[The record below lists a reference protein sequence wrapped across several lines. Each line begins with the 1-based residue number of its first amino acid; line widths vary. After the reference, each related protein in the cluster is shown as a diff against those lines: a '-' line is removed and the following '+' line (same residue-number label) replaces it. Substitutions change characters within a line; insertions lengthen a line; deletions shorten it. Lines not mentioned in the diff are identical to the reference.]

1 MTNRRADYDNP
12 WKEALSIYF
21 QPFMTFFFPQIDR
34 NIEWS
39 RGYEELDKEFQQV
52 VRDAEIGSREADKLV
67 KVWRT
72 DGEETWVLI
81 HVEVQSQAQS
91 VFAER
96 MYVYNN
102 RIFDKYRRQ
111 VVSLAVL
118 ADEQESW
125 RPTEYSYEI
134 WGCRVLLQY
143 PIVKLLDYRASI
155 LEESTNPFAV
165 IVAAHLT
172 TLQTGQNPQG
182 RYQGKLRIVKSL
194 YQRGYSRQDILE
206 LFRLID
212 WMMTL
217 PSSLQ
222 SGFKQEI
229 RRFEEETNMPY
240 VTSVERLAR
249 QEGILESSREDVIE
263 VLRVRFELV
272 PNQLVET
279 INQIESV
286 SVLKTLLRQAVS
298 IGSVEEFQLFLEH
311 QLASGDKEEQA

>member
-1 MTNRRADYDNP
+1 MTNQRADYDNP

-21 QPFMTFFFPQIDR
+21 QPFMAFFFPQIDHK
-34 NIEWS
+34 IEWS

-81 HVEVQSQAQS
+81 HVEVQSQPQS

-134 WGCRVLLQY
+134 WGCRVLL
-143 PIVKLLDYRASI
+143 
-155 LEESTNPFAV
+155 
-165 IVAAHLT
+165 
-172 TLQTGQNPQG
+172 
-182 RYQGKLRIVKSL
+182 
-194 YQRGYSRQDILE
+194 
-206 LFRLID
+206 
-212 WMMTL
+212 
-217 PSSLQ
+217 
-222 SGFKQEI
+222 
-229 RRFEEETNMPY
+229 
-240 VTSVERLAR
+240 
-249 QEGILESSREDVIE
+249 
-263 VLRVRFELV
+263 
-272 PNQLVET
+272 
-279 INQIESV
+279 
-286 SVLKTLLRQAVS
+286 
-298 IGSVEEFQLFLEH
+298 
-311 QLASGDKEEQA
+311 

>member
-249 QEGILESSREDVIE
+249 QEGILESSREYVIE

-286 SVLKTLLRQAVS
+286 SVLKTLFRQAVS
-298 IGSVEEFQLFLEH
+298 IGSVEEFQLFLEQ
-311 QLASGDKEEQA
+311 QLASEDEEEEA